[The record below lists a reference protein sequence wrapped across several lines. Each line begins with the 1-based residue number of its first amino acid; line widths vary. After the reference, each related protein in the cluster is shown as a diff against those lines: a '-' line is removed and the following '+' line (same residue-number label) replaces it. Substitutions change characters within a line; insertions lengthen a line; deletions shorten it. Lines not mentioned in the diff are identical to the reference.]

1 MRYSRMMLH
10 SKRFQT
16 SRPARITIDRP
27 SVAAPS
33 PLDLKEQS
41 ERIKNL
47 EADTDLKLQSLRHAN
62 IQLAIAISAVLGT
75 MFGALVGAVT
85 VYLDYRQP
93 PKPPPT
99 FIFLS
104 PTQNTV
110 L

>member
-1 MRYSRMMLH
+1 MRYSRLMSH
-10 SKRFQT
+10 SQRFQT
-16 SRPARITIDRP
+16 RRPANITVNRAT
-27 SVAAPS
+27 VAAPS
-33 PLDLKEQS
+33 PLDLQEQS

-47 EADTDLKLQSLRHAN
+47 EADTDLKLQALRHAN
-62 IQLAIAISAVLGT
+62 IQLAIAILAVLGT
-75 MFGALVGAVT
+75 MFGVLVGAVT
-85 VYLDYRQP
+85 LYLDYREP

>member
-1 MRYSRMMLH
+1 MSY

-16 SRPARITIDRP
+16 RRPASNALNRA
-27 SVAAPS
+27 SVAAPA

-62 IQLAIAISAVLGT
+62 IQLAIAVMAVLGT
-75 MFGALVGAVT
+75 LFGVIVGAVT
-85 VYLDYRQP
+85 VYLDHRGL
-93 PKPPPT
+93 PKPPPI

-104 PTQNTV
+104 PTQNAV

>member
-1 MRYSRMMLH
+1 MSY

-16 SRPARITIDRP
+16 WRPASIALNRAT
-27 SVAAPS
+27 VTAPA

-41 ERIKNL
+41 EQIKIL

-62 IQLAIAISAVLGT
+62 IQLAIAVMAVLGT
-75 MFGALVGAVT
+75 LFGVIVGGVT
-85 VYLDYRQP
+85 VYLDHREA

>member
-1 MRYSRMMLH
+1 LSR
-10 SKRFQT
+10 
-16 SRPARITIDRP
+16 
-27 SVAAPS
+27 PS

-62 IQLAIAISAVLGT
+62 IQLAIAVMAVLGT
-75 MFGALVGAVT
+75 LFGVIVGAVT
-85 VYLDYRQP
+85 VYLNHREP
-93 PKPPPT
+93 PKPPPI

-110 L
+110 LLEPYHVRRSR